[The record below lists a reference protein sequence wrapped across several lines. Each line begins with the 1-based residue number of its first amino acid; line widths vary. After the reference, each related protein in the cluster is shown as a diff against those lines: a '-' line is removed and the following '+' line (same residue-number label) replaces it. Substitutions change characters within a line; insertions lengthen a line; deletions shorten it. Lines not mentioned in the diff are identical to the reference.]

1 MLRFLSRYIL
11 MAIICIVIPVR
22 AGADSGRDGGLDA
35 LLLDIQTKSNQ
46 FESLTCKFTQER
58 RLSLFNQPVLFHG
71 TLAIIRPDHLRWE
84 FIDPVP
90 SVLIFSGNMGLRCT
104 DNTPPVHFDL
114 ASDPIMRMVAEQ
126 LWTWLNGNYKKLEDT
141 YTVSLRAPSSLLIT
155 PKDHGVAAFIQSI
168 AITFSTE
175 SRQPELVE
183 ITEPGGDKTIIRFHG
198 FIFNT
203 QLPAATFT
211 QCSSHE

>member
-1 MLRFLSRYIL
+1 

-155 PKDHGVAAFIQSI
+155 PKDHGFAAFIQSI

>member
-1 MLRFLSRYIL
+1 MIDRLFGYIL
-11 MAIICIVIPVR
+11 MILFCIVVPIS
-22 AGADSGRDGGLDA
+22 AGADSGREEGLDA
-35 LLLDIQTKSNQ
+35 LLSDIQNKSNQ
-46 FESLTCKFTQER
+46 FQSLTCQFSQER
-58 RLSLFNQPVLFHG
+58 HLSLFSRPVLFKG

-84 FIDPVP
+84 FRDPVP

-141 YTVSLRAPSSLLIT
+141 YAVSLRAPSSLLIT
-155 PKDHGVAAFIQSI
+155 PKDQGVAGFIQSI

-183 ITEPGGDKTIIRFHG
+183 ITEPGGDKTIIRFHD
-198 FIFNT
+198 FIFNV